1 MARQNFRGRHFP
13 RKNDKTVKVRVQG
26 RVYDKRVDKEI
37 LTRKDYLVHDEGSI
51 CKEGDI
57 VRIESIPKISKEK
70 LLLLPKLK

>member
-1 MARQNFRGRHFP
+1 MGSSFP
-13 RKNDKTVKVRVQG
+13 KENDKTVKVRVQG